1 MNFHLDGIK
10 MDLTQFANDNPKFI
24 MAVAI
29 ILLLFPII
37 KRIRNK
43 REDNNIKK
51 IRECTQ
57 RIEWHTLEILN
68 HLKSNNEE

>member
-1 MNFHLDGIK
+1 MNFPLDGIK

-29 ILLLFPII
+29 ILLLSPII

-51 IRECTQ
+51 IRECAQ
-57 RIEWHTLEILN
+57 RIEWHILEILN
-68 HLKSNNEE
+68 HLKGSNEK